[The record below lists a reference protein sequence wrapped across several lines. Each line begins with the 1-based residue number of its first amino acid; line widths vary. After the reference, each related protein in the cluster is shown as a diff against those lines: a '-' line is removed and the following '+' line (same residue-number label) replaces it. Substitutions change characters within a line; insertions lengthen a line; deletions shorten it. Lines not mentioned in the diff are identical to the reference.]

1 MRSGL
6 RRSCGTI
13 LLGLGVL
20 LGTPGMAGDAQRSG
34 WYVGAGIGANWMSDM
49 NQSGWNRDTFCYP
62 MDDCSNRGTID
73 GYRWFYD
80 LDADR
85 GNLFEVVIGRGFG
98 NVRLEVSANRRENDI
113 DQKFTDIT
121 YFDGSQI
128 LTDPTSNYTSQSEA
142 TMDRLRT
149 QTLQLNAYYDFPLA
163 HSRVTPYVGVGV
175 GVSDVKLYGLYF
187 RSEYA
192 CTSGCDA
199 ELSPPGAYNS
209 WQDEDLSDTV
219 FSMHLHAGAD
229 YSLGDKLLLGLKLTY
244 SEMDD
249 MRDTGRYI
257 DHPLPDELN
266 HNKISDMDHWSLTLG
281 LRYLLGN

>member
-6 RRSCGTI
+6 RRACGMV

-20 LGTPGMAGDAQRSG
+20 LGAPAMAENAPHPG
-34 WYVGAGIGANWMSDM
+34 WYVGVGLGVNWLSKMD
-49 NQSGWNRDTFCYP
+49 QAGWNRDSFCYP
-62 MDDCSNRGTID
+62 MDDCSNRDTIE

-80 LDADR
+80 LDTDR

-121 YFDGSQI
+121 YVDGSPI
-128 LTDPTSNYTSQSEA
+128 LPDPTSNYTSQSEA
-142 TMDRLRT
+142 TIDRLRT

-163 HSRVTPYVGVGV
+163 HSPITPYMGVGV
-175 GVSDVKLYGLYF
+175 GLSDVKLYGLYF
-187 RSEYA
+187 RSEYS

-199 ELSPPGAYNS
+199 KLSPPEAYNS

-266 HNKISDMDHWSLTLG
+266 HTKISDMDHWSLTLG
-281 LRYLLGN
+281 LKYRLGG